1 MSETFDHLY
10 TLALDLRRSSSS
22 DADELWECV
31 DPTLWKTNRNP
42 WVILQTL
49 SEKRRKE
56 LEEDKDFLL
65 LLRRHVERKQQALK
79 ASQWYQGKN
88 LQVAYFSM
96 EFGLSEAL
104 PIYSGGLGLLAGDH
118 LKACSDL
125 GVPLVGVG
133 LLYQQGYFRQEIAA
147 DGKQIA
153 LYPYNEPSQ
162 LPIQQL
168 PLRLTLE
175 FPGRDVYVRVF
186 QAQVGNIPLYLLD
199 TNDML
204 NTPLDRAI
212 TGELYGGGPQTRL
225 KQEVV
230 LGIGGVRLLEALGID
245 ANVYHLNEGHAAF
258 AILERTRMLQKGRSF
273 KEAFA
278 MAKKGTL
285 FTTHTPVEAGFD
297 RFPIE
302 LIRKGFAGY
311 AQALGIP
318 LEDLLS
324 LGQLNKE
331 DPFNMAYLAV
341 RGSAYVNG
349 VSKLH
354 GEVSQKLFA
363 PLKATVGY
371 VTNGVHIP
379 SWESPEADKLWCH
392 CSGEHRW
399 YGTLETLEK
408 EIQAISDTELWSF
421 RNKSRQ
427 KLLQY
432 TRERVHTQLNSSGAG
447 EKVLKVLE
455 NFLDPEVLTVGFSRR
470 FATYKRVDLLLHDP
484 KRLTELLKTKKMQ
497 LIIAGKAHPQDEI
510 GKHLIEKWVTFTSH
524 PEVRPFAVF
533 LSDYDILLAERL
545 VQGMDLWINTP
556 HRPWEASGTSGMKLC
571 VNGGLN
577 LSVLDGWWAEAYQ
590 KEVGWALEGEDDE
603 KDANTLYDLLE
614 TEVIPL
620 FYARDPKGIPSG
632 WLKKVKESM
641 ARLTPQYST
650 NRMVRE
656 YVEKYY
662 EVIAHG

>member
-10 TLALDLRRSSSS
+10 SLALDLRRSSSS
-22 DADELWECV
+22 YANELWNRV
-31 DPTLWKTNRNP
+31 DPHLWATTRNP
-42 WVILQTL
+42 WMILQTL
-49 SEKRRKE
+49 TEERRQE
-56 LEEDKDFLL
+56 LEQDKEFLD
-65 LLRRHVERKQQALK
+65 LLRKHVKRPQIPP
-79 ASQWYQGKN
+79 WYQGKN

-125 GVPLVGVG
+125 GVPIVGIG
-133 LLYQQGYFRQEIAA
+133 LLYQQGYFRQEISP
-147 DGKQIA
+147 DGKQVA
-153 LYPYNEPSQ
+153 LLPYNEPSQ

-175 FPGRDVYVRVF
+175 FPGRIVHVRIF
-186 QAQVGNIPLYLLD
+186 QAQVGNVHLYLLD

-212 TGELYGGGPQTRL
+212 TGELYGGGPETRL

-230 LGIGGVRLLEALGID
+230 LGIGGVRLLHALKID

-258 AILERTRMLQKGRSF
+258 AILERARMMGGLF
-273 KEAFA
+273 DEAFHQ
-278 MAKKGTL
+278 AKKGTL

-297 RFPIE
+297 RFHPDF
-302 LIRKGFAGY
+302 IRKGFAEY
-311 AQALGIP
+311 AERLGISIDEF
-318 LEDLLS
+318 LG
-324 LGQLNKE
+324 LGQLEKE

-341 RGSAYVNG
+341 RGSAFVNG

-363 PLKATVGY
+363 PLKVDVGY

-379 SWESPEADKLWCH
+379 SWESPEADELWCQ
-392 CSGEHRW
+392 CSGKDRW
-399 YGTLETLEK
+399 YGALETLEK
-408 EIQAISDTELWSF
+408 ELEAISDEKLWQF
-421 RNKSRQ
+421 RNESRNKLIDYTRQRAAYERKSRGASPI
-427 KLLQY
+427 KSF
-432 TRERVHTQLNSSGAG
+432 LNPG
-447 EKVLKVLE
+447 
-455 NFLDPEVLTVGFSRR
+455 VLTMGFSRR
-470 FATYKRVDLLLHDP
+470 FATYKRVDLLLHDE
-484 KRLTELLKTKKMQ
+484 KRLMHLLKSKKVQ
-497 LIIAGKAHPQDEI
+497 LIIAGKAHPQDEP
-510 GKHLIEKWVTFTSH
+510 GKHLIEKWMAFTSK
-524 PEVRPFAVF
+524 PEVAPYAVF
-533 LSDYDILLAERL
+533 LADYDILLAERL

-556 HRPWEASGTSGMKLC
+556 HRPWEASGTSGMKLN

-577 LSVLDGWWAEAYQ
+577 LSVLDGWWAEAYK
-590 KEVGWALEGEDDE
+590 KEVGWALEGEDDIT
-603 KDANTLYDLLE
+603 DANTLYDLLE
-614 TEVIPL
+614 NEVIPL
-620 FYARDPKGIPSG
+620 FYDRDEQGLPRDF
-632 WLKKVKESM
+632 LKKVKESM

-662 EVIAHG
+662 EVIANGRT